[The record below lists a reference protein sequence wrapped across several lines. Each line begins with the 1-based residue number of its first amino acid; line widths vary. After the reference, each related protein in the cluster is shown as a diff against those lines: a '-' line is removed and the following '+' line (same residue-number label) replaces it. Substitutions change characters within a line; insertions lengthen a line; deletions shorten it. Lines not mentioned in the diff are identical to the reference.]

1 MIFCNLGS
9 GSKGNS
15 TYIQSGKGA
24 ILVDQGFS
32 VREIVSRLTQVGL
45 SPKDVAAIILTH
57 EHSDHLRG
65 VGTFARKYN
74 VPVYLTERT
83 FRSISP
89 DFLKRV
95 KIHFFN
101 TDNLFFVE
109 DIAIKAFYLPHDAAD
124 PVGIVASNNS
134 TKIGIATDLG
144 FVAQSVLQHI
154 SDIDLLLLEAN
165 HDISMLLNG
174 PYPLSLIQR
183 IKGRL
188 GHLSNDQ
195 SLDLFRRIPNNSKL
209 KHLVLGHLSEIN
221 NTPEIVRK
229 LFEEDRANNSKTY
242 TVNLTSQHEPGD
254 IISLP

>member
-15 TYIQSGKGA
+15 TYIQSEKGA

-32 VREIVSRLTQVGL
+32 GREIVSRLTQAGL
-45 SPKDVAAIILTH
+45 SPKNVAGIILTH

-65 VGTFARKYN
+65 VGTFARKYD

-83 FRSISP
+83 FHSISP
-89 DFLKRV
+89 NFLKKV
-95 KIHFFN
+95 KVHFFN
-101 TDNLFFVE
+101 TGNLFFVE

-124 PVGIVASNNS
+124 PVGIVASDNFI
-134 TKIGIATDLG
+134 KIGIVTDLG
-144 FVAQSVLQHI
+144 YVAQSVLQHI
-154 SDIDLLLLEAN
+154 SDTDLLLLEAN
-165 HDISMLLNG
+165 HDISMLVNG
-174 PYPLSLIQR
+174 PYPLNLIQR
-183 IKGRL
+183 IKGRM

-195 SLDLFRRIPNNSKL
+195 SIDFLKRIPNNSKL

-229 LFEEDRANNSKTY
+229 LFEEDRANNSKSY
-242 TVNLTSQHEPGD
+242 KINLTSQYHPGD
-254 IISLP
+254 IISLL